1 MYQPCEIRYFSL
13 RLKVRT
19 RVPKRLQIVWAVG
32 FEVGDYVKELNA
44 VYRATENIRIPIV
57 MAIDYCTLKL
67 RRNS

>member
-1 MYQPCEIRYFSL
+1 M
-13 RLKVRT
+13 
-19 RVPKRLQIVWAVG
+19 QIVWAVG